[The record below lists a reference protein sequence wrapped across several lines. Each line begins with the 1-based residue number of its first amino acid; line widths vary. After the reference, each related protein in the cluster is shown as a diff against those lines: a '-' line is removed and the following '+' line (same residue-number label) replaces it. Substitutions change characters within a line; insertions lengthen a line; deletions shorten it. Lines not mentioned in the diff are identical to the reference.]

1 MSKPQFVVIEGET
14 GDKLFP
20 GHVCFSADDSR
31 IIGGIPGQKHLGVN
45 CRLVQWDAET
55 GKVLTVSDEPSTEEY
70 CTDLKASPSGKQFA
84 QKAGSRIA
92 IRDAMTTKE
101 VRSWPM
107 PSKTVTRGLAWSSSG
122 KLLAANSSAVSVWN
136 TTSGEVEA
144 ALDSFAEPIGFLSEE
159 PAVLLV
165 GDNDGVSIWRTDQ
178 KQAKR
183 VVKAPKSKGY
193 CWDHALSPDGRTLI
207 SASEIG
213 TLARTDTATWKTTFA
228 NGIRSSCGFEF
239 AFAPDSSRVAITGS
253 SGTLLVWDV
262 VNHKPWLKWSKPNHH
277 SAGSPSYSADG
288 QRLALA
294 LDRRMH
300 VLDFRPGAKAQKAVV
315 ATLAGDLHRCVQM
328 VGGDERMDLTGG
340 NGVPLNVLP
349 SKCPTC
355 RMPDLDHVSVPY
367 LLGRGIEKPAD
378 LAPSEAGN
386 FLVRESAKR
395 ILELVAPEQCRF
407 VPTVHQ
413 KTKQPTHWFLA
424 VPLNLQATATPPKQ
438 RERCP
443 QCGEPWCFHHYSESQ
458 AGEDWASP
466 ASSHDVFKSR
476 NWCSNKAPFKG
487 WGQDRPSIP
496 GRQLLFSVR
505 LEVLFKKL
513 KFRGLIRAYDSKA
526 AVTAADEAWVKD
538 QLARLAQA
546 KTPASGPTKT
556 DSAEEWFRQFLARP
570 AKKAPAAFDFKA
582 LEKREGC
589 RLPQSYQ
596 DFSAKIG
603 RKKFADFQGEEGLD
617 VTIWPGAKLDF
628 DTFRNPDGDSDGPTR
643 AVVFATLENGDSLC
657 FDLSAKTG
665 ESPVFHYDHETDC
678 FEPFAKTFAD
688 CVRQLAGD

>member
-1 MSKPQFVVIEGET
+1 MAKPQFAVIEGET

-20 GHVCFSADDSR
+20 RRVCFSADASR
-31 IIGGIPGQKHLGVN
+31 VFGEVPGSKHLGFK

-55 GKVLTVSDEPSTEEY
+55 GKVLTVSDEPSTKEY
-70 CTDLKASPSGKQFA
+70 CTDLKSSPSWKQFA

-101 VRSWPM
+101 VRSWPT
-107 PSKTVTRGLAWSSSG
+107 PSKIPSRGVAWSGSG
-122 KLLAANSSAVSVWN
+122 KLLAANSSELFVWN
-136 TTSGEVEA
+136 TASGNLEA
-144 ALDSFAEPIGFLSEE
+144 ALDSVEEPIGFLSEE

-165 GDNDGVSIWRTDQ
+165 GDDDGVSTWRIEQ

-183 VVKAPKSKGY
+183 VVKAPKGKGY

-207 SASEIG
+207 SASETG
-213 TLARTDTATWKTTFA
+213 TLARTDTATWKTTYA
-228 NGIRSSCGFEF
+228 SGIRSSRGFEF

-262 VNHKPWLKWSKPNHH
+262 VNHKPWLKWSKPNHR

-300 VLDFRPGAKAQKAVV
+300 VLDFRSGAKAQKAVV
-315 ATLAGDLHRCVQM
+315 AQPAGDLHQCAQM
-328 VGGDERMDLTGG
+328 VGGDERMDLAGG
-340 NGVPLNVLP
+340 NGAPLNALP

-355 RMPDLDHVSVPY
+355 RMPDLDHVPVPY

-378 LAPSEAGN
+378 LAPAEAGN
-386 FLVRESAKR
+386 FLVRDSAKKV
-395 ILELVAPEQCRF
+395 LELVAQGQCRF
-407 VPTVHQ
+407 VATIHQ
-413 KTKQPTHWFLA
+413 KTKLPTPWFLA
-424 VPLNLQATATPPKQ
+424 VPENLQTTATPPKN

-443 QCGEPWCFHHYSESQ
+443 QCDEPWCFHHYSESQ
-458 AGEDWASP
+458 PGENWASP
-466 ASSHDVFKSR
+466 TSSYDVFKSK
-476 NWCSNKAPFKG
+476 NWGSHKEPFKG
-487 WGQDRPSIP
+487 WDKDRPSVF
-496 GRQLLFSVR
+496 GRQLFFSVR
-505 LEVLFKKL
+505 LEGLLKKL
-513 KFRGLIRAYDSKA
+513 KFRGLIRSYDCKETPNA
-526 AVTAADEAWVKD
+526 DDEAWVKQ
-538 QLARLAQA
+538 QLARIAQLN
-546 KTPASGPTKT
+546 TPPGGSPEASSGNV
-556 DSAEEWFRQFLARP
+556 WFQQFLTQH
-570 AKKAPAAFDFKA
+570 AKKAPVAFDFQA

-589 RLPQSYQ
+589 RLPQSYR
-596 DFSAKIG
+596 DFSTKIG

-628 DTFRNPDGDSDGPTR
+628 DTFRNPGDDGDGPTR

-657 FDLSAKTG
+657 FDLSAKTA
-665 ESPVFHYDHETDC
+665 EPAVFHHDHETDC

-688 CVRQLAGD
+688 CVRQLAGA